1 MYYLSYLD
9 INHGIYRGGQ
19 IDPPP
24 SIFWFSST
32 PAGIGLKICQP
43 KSYKYRKYNYNTFLN
58 LNKISAFLD
67 KKCVKKK
74 NQHIYKFILEKFS

>member
-1 MYYLSYLD
+1 M
-9 INHGIYRGGQ
+9 
-19 IDPPP
+19 
-24 SIFWFSST
+24 FK
-32 PAGIGLKICQP
+32 IGKP

-74 NQHIYKFILEKFS
+74 EPTHLQIYLRKIFLNNIPHNFIYDYVNIIQLQITKQL

>member
-1 MYYLSYLD
+1 M
-9 INHGIYRGGQ
+9 
-19 IDPPP
+19 
-24 SIFWFSST
+24 FK
-32 PAGIGLKICQP
+32 IGKP